1 MRLPGMKVSD
11 LLKAADDYGM
21 WDSSG
26 AEFLNKVKELTAGTK
41 FSFAEKCMGAT
52 PSEYVFV
59 SWSHAAEC
67 GLGAAIALVADMLEP
82 DDHVFIDILCF
93 PHNENDPKFYEGIY
107 SVFMDALSQC
117 RCILAAADLQGALNA
132 AINAYFALAEPRP
145 DAMAFVAAQLQMRGA
160 QRNPGARRGASAVNV
175 SEM

>member
-41 FSFAEKCMGAT
+41 LSFAEKCMGAT

-59 SWSHAAEC
+59 SWSHDAEC

-117 RCILAAADLQGALNA
+117 RCILMPCTLD
-132 AINAYFALAEPRP
+132 
-145 DAMAFVAAQLQMRGA
+145 DATLQMS
-160 QRNPGARRGASAVNV
+160 P
-175 SEM
+175 SEIRAIRSWKEAHPLRMCPKCDIIRPL

>member
-11 LLKAADDYGM
+11 LLQAADDYGM

-41 FSFAEKCMGAT
+41 LSFAEKCMGAT

-59 SWSHAAEC
+59 SWSHDAEC

-117 RCILAAADLQGALNA
+117 QGALNA

-145 DAMAFVAAQLQMRGA
+145 DAKAFVAAQLQMRGA